1 MSKKKNDTLI
11 QYFEWYLPEDCAHW
25 KRCSKEAGQL
35 KEAGITMAWLPPAYK
50 GASGKYD
57 VGYGV
62 YDLYDLGEFQQKGAI
77 PTKYG
82 TKEEY
87 IQAIESL
94 QKEGI
99 AVIADVV
106 LNHKMGADEP
116 EQVKARMEAWDN
128 RNQTVKGE
136 EEIEA
141 WTRFTFPER
150 KGAYSDFQWD
160 WTCFDG
166 VDWDEKKKQKGIFL
180 FAGKDWD
187 GEVDGE
193 YANYDY
199 LMGADIDMSNQE
211 VLEELKRWGKWYL
224 DVTKADGFRLDAVK
238 HIRFSFFNEWLR
250 EMRDYGKEN
259 FFAVGEYWSPDI
271 GRLKNYLEKA
281 DRCMKLFDVPLHFN
295 FQRASFGNGNFDM
308 GSIFN
313 GTLVNEESEF
323 AVTFVDN
330 HDTQPGQA
338 LQSWVMD
345 WFKPL
350 AYGLI
355 LLQEKGLPCVFYGDY
370 YGIPHDNIQPV
381 KGLDKLLLLR
391 KNYAYGREHRY
402 FDHHNIVGLTREG
415 EPEWEKSGLALL
427 VSDGPGGSKVM
438 YVGEG
443 KKGKTFYDYMG
454 NRPEKVVIGEDGKGE
469 FFVEGGSVSVWVE
482 E

>member
-1 MSKKKNDTLI
+1 MKNETLI
-11 QYFEWYLPEDCAHW
+11 QYFEWYLPEDLGHW
-25 KRCSKEAGQL
+25 KRCMEQAGQL

-50 GASGKYD
+50 GSSGRAD

-62 YDLYDLGEFQQKGAI
+62 YDLYDLGEFDQKGTI

-82 TKEEY
+82 TKNEY
-87 IQAIESL
+87 IQAIKKL

-106 LNHKMGADEP
+106 LNHKMGADES
-116 EQVKARMEAWDN
+116 EQVKALMEAWDN
-128 RNQTVKGE
+128 RNQTIGGE

-141 WTRFTFPER
+141 WTRFTFPGR
-150 KGAYSDFQWD
+150 KGAYSKFQWD
-160 WTCFDG
+160 QTCFDG
-166 VDWDEKKKQKGIFL
+166 VDWDEKRKQKGVFL
-180 FAGKDWD
+180 FAGKEWD

-193 YANYDY
+193 YSNYDY
-199 LMGADIDMSNQE
+199 LMGADVDMSNPK
-211 VLEELKRWGKWYL
+211 VLEELKAWGKWYL

-250 EMRDYGKEN
+250 EMRAYGKEN
-259 FFAVGEYWSPDI
+259 FLAVGEYWSPDI
-271 GRLKNYLEKA
+271 GRLKHYLDKA
-281 DRCMKLFDVPLHFN
+281 ERCMKLFDVPLHFN
-295 FQRASFGNGNFDM
+295 FQKASCGNGNFDM
-308 GSIFN
+308 GAIFN
-313 GTLVNEESEF
+313 GTLVNEESEL

-391 KNYAYGREHRY
+391 KSYAYGREHRY
-402 FDHHNIVGLTREG
+402 FDHHDIVGLTREG
-415 EPEWEKSGLALL
+415 TPEMEKSGLALL
-427 VSDGPGGSKVM
+427 VTDGPGGVKVM
-438 YVGEG
+438 YVGEE
-443 KKGKTFYDYMG
+443 KQGKTFYDYMG
-454 NRPEKVVIGEDGKGE
+454 NRTEKVVIGKDGKGE
-469 FFVEGGSVSVWVE
+469 FFVEGGSISVWVE